1 MFEFREQILTSNEI
15 MSLDCLALLTYI
27 YLKKPKTNP
36 TSPSYTCQEYGRG
49 KWEDGKY
56 EVFEFLRNQRMMV
69 ALELKDRMVGVCD
82 STF

>member
-1 MFEFREQILTSNEI
+1 MFELREQILTSNEI

-27 YLKKPKTNP
+27 YLKKQKTNP

-56 EVFEFLRNQRMMV
+56 EVFEFLGNQRMMV
-69 ALELKDRMVGVCD
+69 ALELEDRMVGVCG